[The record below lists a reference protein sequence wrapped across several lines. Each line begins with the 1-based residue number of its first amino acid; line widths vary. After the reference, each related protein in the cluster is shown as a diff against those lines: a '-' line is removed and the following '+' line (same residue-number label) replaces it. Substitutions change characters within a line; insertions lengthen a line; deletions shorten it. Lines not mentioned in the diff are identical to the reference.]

1 MTAAVQASTYGYR
14 SSLPGSAGGAF
25 FLRARFVAWLSSG
38 HRTTV
43 AGYEKPAAKWGRH
56 QCDDSAGFV
65 LEAHPNEPERRC
77 DERQQGQ
84 QHERG
89 KQEQP
94 GSSETWCGCSV
105 PRPQLRTVSGKRDR
119 RRHRVVL
126 CASEAP
132 PCGRE
137 TTRSRLG
144 VTSNF
149 ATLFPAQEKPP
160 ERTSKAPPA
169 RRIAG
174 YSRSCPSLAPSSA
187 APLAAVSDR
196 SLCSVAPAADTGPRS
211 AGRSPDSAGL
221 AAGTSPRSPAPAA
234 DR

>member
-1 MTAAVQASTYGYR
+1 MTAAVQARHLRLPVIAARQRGGRLLLTRPLRGLIVIG
-14 SSLPGSAGGAF
+14 SSN
-25 FLRARFVAWLSSG
+25 
-38 HRTTV
+38 TV

-89 KQEQP
+89 KQVQP

-119 RRHRVVL
+119 QRHRVVR
-126 CASEAP
+126 APAKAP

-160 ERTSKAPPA
+160 ERTSKAPPPVVSPVVA
-169 RRIAG
+169 RHE
-174 YSRSCPSLAPSSA
+174 
-187 APLAAVSDR
+187 
-196 SLCSVAPAADTGPRS
+196 
-211 AGRSPDSAGL
+211 
-221 AAGTSPRSPAPAA
+221 
-234 DR
+234 